1 MPFADY
7 IGNAATV
14 ESLRRLAAEDR
25 LPQTLLFAGPL
36 GVGKATCARFLAAA
50 LNCDRNDGDFCG
62 ECSNCRRILAAD
74 LSRDEYADQI
84 DERAKQP
91 AAKRADAPL
100 VFAAHPDVLIF
111 PPDGPL
117 RLISIEQARL
127 LRRSAQYAPSEG
139 RRRVFVIDHADRAN
153 EEAANSLLKTLEEP
167 ADALTIILTS
177 EKPFDLLPTIRS
189 RAVPFYF
196 SSLTTQ
202 EMDRYFAAREE
213 FSEADA
219 ARLAGWSQGSPGRAF
234 ALDPEQYL
242 ARREAMLALLRTAL
256 GESGFLHATGRL
268 EAVARKQSE
277 KIEVLVEML
286 ESLLRDLL
294 HLHHG
299 SGRIVHQDI
308 REELREL
315 AERARFEWIEEAVGR
330 LAELNELGRRNI
342 QKQVA
347 LEAVAVGLRR

>member
-1 MPFADY
+1 VPFADY
-7 IGNAATV
+7 IGNTAVVA
-14 ESLRRLAAEDR
+14 SLRRLVVEDR

-50 LNCDRNDGDFCG
+50 LNCDLDDGDFCG
-62 ECSNCRRILAAD
+62 QCSNCRRILAAD
-74 LSRDEYADQI
+74 LSLPEYADQVA
-84 DERAKQP
+84 ERAKLP
-91 AAKRADAPL
+91 AAKRGDAPL
-100 VFAAHPDVLIF
+100 VFAAHPDVLSF

-139 RRRVFVIDHADRAN
+139 RRRIFIIDHADRVN
-153 EEAANSLLKTLEEP
+153 DEAANSLLKTLEEP

-189 RAVPFYF
+189 RSVPFYF
-196 SSLTTQ
+196 SPLTTA
-202 EMDRYFAAREE
+202 EMDRYFASRPE
-213 FSEADA
+213 FSEAEA

-256 GESGFLHATGRL
+256 GGGFLQATGKL

-277 KIEVLVEML
+277 KIEILVEML
-286 ESLLRDLL
+286 EGLLRDLL

-299 SGRIVHQDI
+299 SGRLVNQDI

-315 AERARFEWIEEAVGR
+315 AERARFDWIEEAVVR

-342 QKQVA
+342 QKQIA
-347 LEAVAVGLRR
+347 LEALAVTLRD